1 MGLPNGTTITW
12 YGHACVELTTAGG
25 RTVLIDPWFG
35 NPLSPRTA
43 DSVTACDLL
52 LVTHGHGD
60 HLGDAVGIASRLRPA
75 WPCIHEMSLW
85 LARRLPGG
93 SDQVIGMNK
102 GGTVTA
108 AGLRVTMTG
117 ADHSAGDWN
126 PGGETTL
133 YLGEPAGFVIELEDG
148 YRVYHA
154 GDTQAFGD
162 MALIRELHRPDLAI
176 LPIGGHFTMDPAGAA
191 LAVEL
196 LGVADVMP
204 IHYGTFPA
212 LAGTPDQL
220 RETLA
225 ARGLGA
231 VTVHAPEPGGSLGA

>member
-1 MGLPNGTTITW
+1 MALPAGATITW
-12 YGHACVELTTAGG
+12 YGHACVELRTAGG

-35 NPLSPRTA
+35 NPRSPRSAA
-43 DSVTACDLL
+43 DVSACDLL
-52 LVTHGHGD
+52 LVTHGHDD
-60 HLGDAVGIASRLRPA
+60 HLGDALSIASRLRPA

-102 GGTVTA
+102 GGTVEA
-108 AGLRVTMTG
+108 AGLRVTMTR
-117 ADHSAGDWN
+117 ADHSAGNWD
-126 PGGETTL
+126 GSAETTL

-154 GDTQAFGD
+154 GDTEAFGD
-162 MALIRELHRPDLAI
+162 MALIRELHRPDLAL
-176 LPIGGHFTMDPAGAA
+176 LPIGGHYTMDPAGAA
-191 LAVEL
+191 MAVEL
-196 LGVADVMP
+196 LGVRDVMP

-220 RETLA
+220 REALH
-225 ARGLGA
+225 ARGLDG
-231 VTVHAPEPGGSLGA
+231 VTVHAPEPGGSIGG